1 MGYLIKATIGAA
13 LFIGGIVLFNVK
25 LLTLL
30 DIGTC
35 ASGNVP
41 YEIAPGYECPEG
53 TGTDILLLTASIF
66 GGLIGA
72 LIFAFRGQPPWGSG
86 KRRMVGMFGLGTFAW
101 GLFFT
106 ATGAT
111 MLIAALT
118 DDSLGADSDL
128 GGKIVGITFLVMG
141 LPALLIALWSLVKS
155 LGRGDER
162 PAAATAGGGSI
173 AAGGVIGRMR
183 AGLEQAQA
191 ARSLG
196 SRMPWGSGGAGPARS
211 GGDAIGKLERLQK
224 LKQSG
229 AINDGEFQREKAK
242 ILAEQ

>member
-1 MGYLIKATIGAA
+1 MGYLLKAGVGLA
-13 LFIGGIVLFNVK
+13 LFLGAIVLFNVK
-25 LLTLL
+25 LLAPL

-41 YEIAPGYECPEG
+41 YEIAPGYECPED

-72 LIFAFRGQPPWGSG
+72 AIFAFRGEPPWGSG
-86 KRRMVGMFGLGTFAW
+86 RRRMSGVFGFGTFAW

-155 LGRGDER
+155 FGRGDER
-162 PAAATAGGGSI
+162 PMAGPVAATAGAGS
-173 AAGGVIGRMR
+173 
-183 AGLEQAQA
+183 
-191 ARSLG
+191 
-196 SRMPWGSGGAGPARS
+196 PT
-211 GGDAIGKLERLQK
+211 
-224 LKQSG
+224 
-229 AINDGEFQREKAK
+229 K
-242 ILAEQ
+242 ILAEK